1 MSKSTGF
8 VILRRRI
15 GEIFME
21 VVKLDNVN
29 IIHPGPLDPP
39 SVADLVQRILAAQP
53 WLRSMQGDAER
64 QQRVPQEV
72 IERLDSA
79 GIYSLAT
86 PARFGGADMP
96 SRDLFRIYVALGSGC
111 GATAWTLWASTG
123 GNLWSEAF
131 PEDVVKPIYDRPWV
145 GNRTCA
151 VGGSTRRLAGTG
163 RKVDGGW
170 MVRGKWAF
178 ATASAHASHAYLA
191 VFYDDQ
197 DDSKVGMV
205 LVPREQYVRLDD
217 WDTIGLAA
225 TGSATISIEEELFVP
240 DERFSSPEILMQRL
254 AERKLAGNGPRPGG
268 LGRSIM
274 VGTGNAVGMA
284 EHALELFIGSI
295 DKKPIAYSP
304 YNRQKDAPITHIN
317 VGTVQMQIKA
327 ARCVAE
333 AALDDLDRMHEV
345 GGLATPADIV
355 RYHADGAYVWDTCA
369 TAVETLF
376 KASGASGIAKKQ
388 PLQLVARNVRAGSL
402 HAAHN
407 IQTCLENYGRQLC
420 GVDSNIVSAS
430 VLERANVA
438 I

>member
-1 MSKSTGF
+1 MTGSILSAKLRRKNSMSKFSGAALADITTF
-8 VILRRRI
+8 
-15 GEIFME
+15 EP
-21 VVKLDNVN
+21 VVSA
-29 IIHPGPLDPP
+29 PP
-39 SVADLVQRILAAQP
+39 SADELISKIVEIRP
-53 WLRSMQGDAER
+53 WLRSMQSDAEQ
-64 QQRVPQEV
+64 QQRVPQET
-72 IERLDSA
+72 IERLDAA
-79 GIYSLAT
+79 GIYSLST
-86 PARFGGADMP
+86 PARFGGADMS
-96 SRDLFRIYVALGSGC
+96 SRDLFRIYEALGSGC

-131 PEDVVKPIYDRPWV
+131 PNEVVKPIYDASWV

-170 MVRGKWAF
+170 MVCGKWAF

-217 WDTIGLAA
+217 WDVIGLAA
-225 TGSATISIEEELFVP
+225 TGSATITIEEELFVP

-284 EHALELFIGSI
+284 QHALELFLDSIG
-295 DKKPIAYSP
+295 KKPIAYSP
-304 YNRQKDAPITHIN
+304 YNRQKDAPVTHIN
-317 VGTVQMQIKA
+317 VGTVKMQIKA

-333 AALDDLDRMHEV
+333 AVLDDLDRLHED
-345 GGLATPADIV
+345 GGLATPADIL
-355 RYHADGAYVWDTCA
+355 RYHADGAFVWDTCA

-376 KASGASGIAKKQ
+376 KASGASGITKKQ

-407 IQTCLENYGRQLC
+407 IQTCMENYGRQLC
-420 GVDSNIVSAS
+420 DIESNVVSAS

>member
-1 MSKSTGF
+1 
-8 VILRRRI
+8 VISRRLI

-21 VVKLDNVN
+21 LVKFDNVN
-29 IIHPGPLDPP
+29 ILHPGPLDPP
-39 SVADLVQRILAAQP
+39 SAADLVLRILAAQP
-53 WLRSMQGDAER
+53 WLQSMQGDAER
-64 QQRVPQEV
+64 QQRVPQDV

-86 PARFGGADMP
+86 PARFGGADMS
-96 SRDLFRIYVALGSGC
+96 SRDLFRIYVALGRGC

-240 DERFSSPEILMQRL
+240 DERFSSPEILMRRL

-284 EHALELFIGSI
+284 EHALELFLGSI

-333 AALDDLDRMHEV
+333 AALDDLDRLHEE

-355 RYHADGAYVWDTCA
+355 RYHADGAFVWDTCA

-420 GVDSNIVSAS
+420 DVESNIVSAS

>member
-1 MSKSTGF
+1 
-8 VILRRRI
+8 
-15 GEIFME
+15 
-21 VVKLDNVN
+21 
-29 IIHPGPLDPP
+29 
-39 SVADLVQRILAAQP
+39 
-53 WLRSMQGDAER
+53 
-64 QQRVPQEV
+64 
-72 IERLDSA
+72 
-79 GIYSLAT
+79 
-86 PARFGGADMP
+86 
-96 SRDLFRIYVALGSGC
+96 
-111 GATAWTLWASTG
+111 
-123 GNLWSEAF
+123 
-131 PEDVVKPIYDRPWV
+131 
-145 GNRTCA
+145 
-151 VGGSTRRLAGTG
+151 
-163 RKVDGGW
+163 

-191 VFYDDQ
+191 VFHDDQ

-217 WDTIGLAA
+217 WDVIGLAG
-225 TGSATISIEEELFVP
+225 TGSATIAIEEELFVP
-240 DERFSSPEILMQRL
+240 DKRFSSPEILMQRL
-254 AERKLAGNGPRPGG
+254 AERKRAGNGPRPGG

-274 VGTGNAVGMA
+274 VGTGNAIGMA
-284 EHALELFIGSI
+284 EHALELFLDSI

-317 VGTVQMQIKA
+317 VGTVRMQIKA

-333 AALDDLDRMHEV
+333 AALDDLDRLHEE

-369 TAVETLF
+369 TAVEALF

-388 PLQLVARNVRAGSL
+388 PLQLVARNCRAGSL

-407 IQTCLENYGRQLC
+407 IQTCMENYGRQLC
-420 GVDSNIVSAS
+420 DVESNIVSTS